1 MSSLPRVAGVTR
13 ERIAREFDDR
23 GPDVC
28 RTEIILELEA
38 NNPELLDMAARC
50 ARDVGNFDRIMS
62 GFCMFYRL
70 LTCEARAALRT
81 SPDSSA
87 AQQLTLLPRVSGA
100 TRSLIVG
107 RIDALGSQQFTQA
120 ALTELE
126 QNNPELLYMAHNFAS
141 DQYDYAGVMQ
151 GFALLF
157 ACLSAQATQ
166 ERGVLH

>member
-28 RTEIILELEA
+28 RAEITLELEA
-38 NNPELLDMAARC
+38 SNPELLDMAVRC
-50 ARDVGNFDRIMS
+50 ARDVGNFDRIMT
-62 GFCMFYRL
+62 GFCIFYRL
-70 LTCEARAALRT
+70 LTSEARAALRT
-81 SPDSSA
+81 SQDSSG
-87 AQQLTLLPRVSGA
+87 AQQLTLLPRVSSQ
-100 TRSLIVG
+100 TRALIVG
-107 RIDALGSQQFTQA
+107 RIDALGSQQFTQG

-126 QNNPELLYMAHNFAS
+126 HNNPELLIMAHNFAS

-157 ACLSAQATQ
+157 ACLSAEAEQ